1 MSKTEILEQLPKLT
15 PDERYEIRLRLAE
28 LDTDQWLDDDDPLTD
43 EQKAMLDARLAE
55 IEKHPERA
63 LPWDEVRARLE
74 ARLLK

>member
-1 MSKTEILEQLPKLT
+1 MSKAEILEQLPKLT

-28 LDTDQWLDDDDPLTD
+28 LDADQWLDDDDPLTD
-43 EQKAMLDARLAE
+43 EQKATLDARLAE
-55 IEKHPERA
+55 MEKHPERA